1 MYIKKEAVRA
11 LSQDIRRAIDG
22 EAVDVR
28 DHKEGPWSILK
39 NDIHTLINLKNEEL
53 DATAKEHALFVSFME
68 DVSHQLKTPLTS
80 MMLMADLMAT
90 APPTQQA
97 EYVRNIKI
105 SLDRMEWLVD
115 CLLKMAKLDA
125 GVVSFDP
132 KPHTVEALLKE
143 ACLPLAVAWD
153 IKAQQAVLKAD
164 ATVICDKRWT
174 VEALTNLLK
183 NAGEVSS
190 EGATITVSGG
200 DNPLYG
206 WISVADEGPGIAK
219 EEMAHLFKR
228 FEGSHNPKGV
238 GIGLPLALA
247 IVRGQGGDIDVD
259 GGGNG
264 HGAIFTMK
272 FFK

>member
-1 MYIKKEAVRA
+1 MYIKKQEVRA

-28 DHKEGPWSILK
+28 DHKEGAWSILK

-53 DATAKEHALFVSFME
+53 DATAKEHALFMDFME

-90 APPTQQA
+90 ASPERQGD
-97 EYVRNIKI
+97 YVRNIKI

-125 GVVSFDP
+125 GAVSFDP
-132 KPHTVEALLKE
+132 KPYAVSALLEE
-143 ACLPLAVAWD
+143 AQLPLAVAWD

-164 ATVICDKRWT
+164 AMVVCDKRWT

-183 NAGEVSS
+183 NAGEVSP
-190 EGATITVSGG
+190 EGATLMVEGG

-206 WISVADEGPGIAK
+206 WISVQDAGEGIARSA
-219 EEMAHLFKR
+219 MPTLFKR
-228 FEGSHNPKGV
+228 FEGSHNPQGV

-247 IVRGQGGDIDVD
+247 IVRGQHGDIDVD

-264 HGAIFTMK
+264 HGATFTMK